1 MQNPENP
8 TMLKVSVEE
17 LNDWASGSNF
27 AWLACPVKEDL
38 EQN

>member
-8 TMLKVSVEE
+8 TMLKVRDKE
-17 LNDWASGSNF
+17 LEGWAGGSNF